1 VEAAIDVS
9 RRKAISS
16 NHTATHLLHA
26 SLRQILGDHVKQT
39 GSLVS
44 SSRFRFDFTHFAP
57 LSSSELKQIEQLVNE
72 KIREHIAVKTKITT
86 IEEGLKEG
94 AVAIFEEKYGE
105 RVRMVTIND
114 FSKELCGG
122 AHVHSTAQL
131 GLFKIISES
140 SVAAG
145 MRRIEALTGEEAL
158 KHVQDTEELLD
169 EVQKA
174 LNSPKKDVLAQI
186 GKLKDS
192 EREKEKENKQLRQK
206 FAHLK
211 YGKIEPEELKIKAG
225 EKIKVSGK
233 EDVKVQEV
241 RKVKGISV
249 LARRADGLNSSE
261 LRGLA
266 DSLKQKI
273 GSGIV
278 ILGTESG
285 KKVFIVAAVTKD
297 LVERVKANELI
308 REIASIIGGGGGG
321 RPDFAQAGGS
331 KLKKLDQALK
341 KSYSILEKMIK

>member
-1 VEAAIDVS
+1 
-9 RRKAISS
+9 
-16 NHTATHLLHA
+16 
-26 SLRQILGDHVKQT
+26 
-39 GSLVS
+39 
-44 SSRFRFDFTHFAP
+44 
-57 LSSSELKQIEQLVNE
+57 LKQIEQLVNE
-72 KIREHIAVKTKITT
+72 KIRENISVKTKTTT

-94 AVAIFEEKYGE
+94 AIAIFEEKYGE

-145 MRRIEALTGEEAL
+145 MRRIEALTGEDAL
-158 KHVQDTEELLD
+158 KHVQDAEELLG

-174 LNSPKKDVLAQI
+174 LNSPKKEVLTQI
-186 GKLKDS
+186 GKLKES

-211 YGKIEPEELKIKAG
+211 YGKIEKEEQKIKDGDKIKAP
-225 EKIKVSGK
+225 GK
-233 EDVKVQEV
+233 AEVKVQEI
-241 RKVKGISV
+241 RKIKGISV

-285 KKVFIVAAVTKD
+285 KKVFLVAAVTKD
-297 LVERVKANELI
+297 LTERVKANELI

-321 RPDFAQAGGS
+321 RPDFAQAGGA
-331 KLKKLDQALK
+331 KHKKLDQALE
-341 KSYSILEKMIK
+341 KSYSILEKIIK